1 MVSAPV
7 GSTTSTGASSSPT
20 SRRPRRSGS
29 WRVMFS
35 GRMPNTT
42 CRPGPPSR
50 APFSPAILSTVGL
63 PPLAI
68 AMPGPPSAA
77 TVSAGKKV
85 HRRRAHE
92 AGDEHVRRALV
103 DLARLGVLLQQALMH
118 DGDARGERHRL
129 HLVVRDVDGGLVEP
143 LVEFLDLRPH
153 LDAELGV
160 EVGERLV
167 EEEQH
172 RIAHQRAA
180 HGDALPLAAGKLA
193 RLAVAEGLRCGG
205 GC

>member
-1 MVSAPV
+1 M
-7 GSTTSTGASSSPT
+7 
-20 SRRPRRSGS
+20 
-29 WRVMFS
+29 
-35 GRMPNTT
+35 
-42 CRPGPPSR
+42 PPSR

-92 AGDEHVRRALV
+92 AGDEHVGRPVV
-103 DLARLGVLLQQALMH
+103 DLARLGELLQQPLVH

-129 HLVVRDVDGGLVEP
+129 DLVVRDVDGGLAEP
-143 LVEFLDLRPH
+143 LVQLLDLGAH
-153 LDAELGV
+153 LDAQLGV

-167 EEEQH
+167 EQEEH
-172 RIAHQRAA
+172 RIAHQRPA

-193 RLAVAEGLRCGG
+193 RLAVEQMPRSGA